1 MCNRNLRLLLVVLL
15 FGFFAVA
22 QDSLDHPVPAAAR
35 QQFFAGI
42 VTDLE
47 ANRITVSRSVLGR
60 PAEHRTFLIT
70 QQTKLGKNL
79 RTRVRVTVRY
89 VNRPEGDV
97 ALEVLV
103 RSQPK
108 GLRGT

>member
-1 MCNRNLRLLLVVLL
+1 MLRLVLFVLL
-15 FGFFAVA
+15 LGALAVA
-22 QDSLDHPVPAAAR
+22 QDSLDHPVPAATK

-42 VTDLE
+42 VTDLD

-60 PAEHRTFLIT
+60 PPEHRTFLIT
-70 QQTKLGKNL
+70 PETKLGKNL
-79 RTRVRVTVRY
+79 HTKVRVTVRF
-89 VNRPEGDV
+89 VNRGDGDV

-108 GLRGT
+108 AARGT

>member
-1 MCNRNLRLLLVVLL
+1 MCNRTLRSFLLILLL
-15 FGFFAVA
+15 GCFAAA
-22 QDSLDHPVPAAAR
+22 QDSLDHPVPAAAK

-42 VTDLE
+42 VTDLD
-47 ANRITVSRSVLGR
+47 ANRITISRSVLGR

-70 QQTKLGKNL
+70 QETKLGKNL
-79 RTRVRVTVRY
+79 HTRVRVTVRY

-108 GLRGT
+108 GSRGT

>member
-79 RTRVRVTVRY
+79 HTRVRVTVRY
-89 VNRPEGDV
+89 VNGPDGDV

-108 GLRGT
+108 APRGT

>member
-1 MCNRNLRLLLVVLL
+1 MCKRNLRLFLLVLL
-15 FGFFAVA
+15 LGFFAVA
-22 QDSLDHPVPAAAR
+22 QDSLDHPVPAAAK

-42 VTDLE
+42 VTDVD
-47 ANRITVSRSVLGR
+47 ANRITISRSVLGR

-70 QQTKLGKNL
+70 RETKLGKNL
-79 RTRVRVTVRY
+79 RARVRVTVRY
-89 VNRPEGDV
+89 INRPEGDV

-108 GLRGT
+108 APRGT

>member
-1 MCNRNLRLLLVVLL
+1 MCNRNLRLVLLVLL
-15 FGFFAVA
+15 LGCFGIA

-35 QQFFAGI
+35 QQFFAGT
-42 VTDLE
+42 VTDLD
-47 ANRITVSRSVLGR
+47 ANHITVSRSVLGR
-60 PAEHRTFLIT
+60 PAEHRSFLIT
-70 QQTKLGKNL
+70 QETKLGKNL
-79 RTRVRVTVRY
+79 RTRVRVTVRF

-108 GLRGT
+108 ALRGT

>member
-1 MCNRNLRLLLVVLL
+1 MCNRTLGLFLLVLLL
-15 FGFFAVA
+15 GFFAAA
-22 QDSLDHPVPAAAR
+22 QDPLDHPVPAAAK

-42 VTDLE
+42 VTDLD
-47 ANRITVSRSVLGR
+47 ANRITISRSVLGR

-70 QQTKLGKNL
+70 QETKLGKNL
-79 RTRVRVTVRY
+79 HTRVRVTVRY

-108 GLRGT
+108 GMRGT

>member
-1 MCNRNLRLLLVVLL
+1 MVLL